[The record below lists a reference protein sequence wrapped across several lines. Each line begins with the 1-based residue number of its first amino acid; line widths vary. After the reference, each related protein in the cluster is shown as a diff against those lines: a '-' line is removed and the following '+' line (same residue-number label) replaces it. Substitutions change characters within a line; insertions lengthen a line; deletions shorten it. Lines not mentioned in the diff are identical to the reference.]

1 MELTLAMMA
10 SEATTRLL
18 GVIGFL
24 VLMPAVI
31 LAVAFVGRR
40 VVENRHAR
48 ELPHEVRDDND
59 DEWLQRT
66 ITGGN

>member
-10 SEATTRLL
+10 SGATTRLL

-24 VLMPAVI
+24 ALIPLVI

-40 VVENRHAR
+40 VVEKRHAQ
-48 ELPHEVRDDND
+48 ELTNEVKDNSD
-59 DEWLQRT
+59 HEWLQRT
-66 ITGGN
+66 VTGGN